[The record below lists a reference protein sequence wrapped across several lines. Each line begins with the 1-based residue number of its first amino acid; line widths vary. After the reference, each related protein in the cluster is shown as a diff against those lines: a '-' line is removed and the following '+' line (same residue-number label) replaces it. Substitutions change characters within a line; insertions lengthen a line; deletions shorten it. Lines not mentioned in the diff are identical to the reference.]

1 MASILFLPS
10 ISNPPPPKKRGDP
23 LSDNILASVVTDG
36 KEDADEPTQIK
47 VMDGMLSGY
56 FRTARVCRDR
66 RDYGD
71 AQLLGG
77 PKPADWHTSLMF
89 VKALP
94 MECR

>member
-1 MASILFLPS
+1 MDYSNNTERLKMASILFLFPS
-10 ISNPPPPKKRGDP
+10 ISNQPRPPKKRGDP

-77 PKPADWHTSLMF
+77 PKPAD
-89 VKALP
+89 
-94 MECR
+94 